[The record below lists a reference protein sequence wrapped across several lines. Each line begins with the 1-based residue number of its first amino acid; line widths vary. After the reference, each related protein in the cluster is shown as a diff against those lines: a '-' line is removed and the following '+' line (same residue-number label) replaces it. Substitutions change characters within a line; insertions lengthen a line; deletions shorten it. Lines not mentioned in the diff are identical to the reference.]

1 MAWCLL
7 PKTKKQKQKT
17 FVSGV
22 YPKASVLGNRAFVSG
37 QRELTR
43 SIPIQSVLADQK
55 KFRTNATP
63 PPHTPTPREVL

>member
-55 KFRTNATP
+55 FRTNATP